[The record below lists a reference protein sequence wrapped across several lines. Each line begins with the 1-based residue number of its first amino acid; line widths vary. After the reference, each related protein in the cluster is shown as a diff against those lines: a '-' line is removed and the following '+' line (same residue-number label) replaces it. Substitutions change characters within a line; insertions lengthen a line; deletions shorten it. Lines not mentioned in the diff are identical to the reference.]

1 MKYIT
6 LFYKHVFKVSLSM
19 RTKFLIPASYYD
31 DSMLGKI

>member
-19 RTKFLIPASYYD
+19 RTKFLIPASFYAD
-31 DSMLGKI
+31 RVLGKI